1 MSRPPLRVAL
11 IGAYSSRNLGDVA
24 IEKALIEN
32 LRDLEPDVSLR
43 GLSYD
48 PADTTAC
55 FGIPAHPLMPAT
67 PEETSEATP
76 SRPRRVLRA
85 ISSRLGRVL
94 RELRFTLDAH
104 RIVREVDLL
113 IAAGGGQLDEY
124 WGGAWGHPF
133 ALMRWSLLCR
143 LAGRRFAVVSVGLC
157 DLESRLG
164 RTFVRRALDAAC
176 YRSFRDERTRA
187 AVEAFGAA
195 GPHAVVPD
203 LAFSLRREAKPP
215 GAAGPALRVGL
226 SPVHSVTWT
235 TEDDPDHASYLRTL
249 TDFGRALVAAGHEV
263 VVFPSE
269 LKVDAP
275 LAARVADAIREAGPS
290 DERDRV
296 VTASVHDLDDLLATL
311 ADLDVVVASRLHGL
325 ILSHVLARPTLAIS
339 YHHKVETHMREIGED
354 EFRVPLIGVDAEGLM
369 ERFEALRAARDVVS
383 DRIARARDDRRAQL
397 ARQLEALVA
406 LAREV
411 SPPS

>member
-1 MSRPPLRVAL
+1 MSPPLRVAL

-32 LRDLEPDVSLR
+32 LREREPDVVLS

-55 FGIPAHPLMPAT
+55 FGIPAHALMPEE
-67 PEETSEATP
+67 PERGDGLETP
-76 SRPRRVLRA
+76 SMPVRLVRA
-85 ISSRLGRVL
+85 IGHRLARLGRQV
-94 RELRFTLDAH
+94 RFTIDAY
-104 RIVREVDLL
+104 RVVRDVDLL

-157 DLESRLG
+157 DLESRRG
-164 RTFVRRALDAAC
+164 KAFVRRALDAAC

-187 AVEAFGAA
+187 AVESFGVT
-195 GPHAVVPD
+195 GPNELVPD
-203 LAFSLRREAKPP
+203 LAFSLRRDAKPSNVSN
-215 GAAGPALRVGL
+215 ATLRVGL

-235 TEDDPDHASYLRTL
+235 SEDDPHHTAYLREL
-249 TDFGRALVAAGHEV
+249 AGFGRALAEAGHEV

-275 LAARVADAIREAGPS
+275 LAARLADEIRSGLAPEPAN
-290 DERDRV
+290 RV
-296 VTASVHDLDDLLATL
+296 LTASVDDLDSLLATL
-311 ADLDVVVASRLHGL
+311 ADLDIVVASRLHGL

-339 YHHKVETHMREIGED
+339 YHHKVETHMREMGED
-354 EFRVPLIGVDAEGLM
+354 EFRVPLIGVEVDGLM
-369 ERFEALRAARDVVS
+369 QRFEALRAAQDVVS
-383 DRIARARDDRRAQL
+383 ERIARARDERSVRL
-397 ARQLEALVA
+397 AHQLERLVT

-411 SPPS
+411 APSS